1 MVAVAASGVVADQ
14 LTKAAVEREVALGS
28 SRSVLPFLDLTH
40 VQNTGIA
47 FGLFPGRLEIIS
59 LLTAAAVVW
68 MLVHFHRGGSRHA
81 LFPVA
86 LGLLVGGSVS
96 NLVDR
101 VRQGFVTDFIHV
113 PHWPAF
119 NLADVFVVTGVA
131 ALLLGLAR
139 LEPEPPDEPADGTPV
154 A

>member
-1 MVAVAASGVVADQ
+1 MVAVAGAGALADQ
-14 LTKAAVEREVALGS
+14 LTKRVVEEEVTLGS
-28 SRSVLPFLDLTH
+28 SQEVLPFLDLTH

-47 FGLFPGRLEIIS
+47 FGLFPGKLEIVS

-68 MLVHFHRGGSRHA
+68 MLVHFHRSGSRHV

-96 NLVDR
+96 NLFDR
-101 VRQGFVTDFIHV
+101 VRQGYVTDFVHV

-131 ALLLGLAR
+131 ALLLGLTR
-139 LEPEPPDEPADGTPV
+139 VEERTEREPGETA
-154 A
+154 